1 MPLGSEAPDTVMLVR
16 MVVSGGC
23 GRDDRL
29 WCWMK
34 TLVMGLLWSGCLHT
48 PPPHP
53 NLTEILTPKLI
64 VLGGGGFER

>member
-1 MPLGSEAPDTVMLVR
+1 MPLGSEAPETVMLVR

-48 PPPHP
+48 HPPPP
-53 NLTEILTPKLI
+53 QYN
-64 VLGGGGFER
+64 